1 MSHTIMKK
9 ISLVLALVAGLT
21 ASVAANAT
29 QTVTGK
35 ITQIVNFGWN
45 PSSANY
51 NDNES
56 QWVYVKVTPTSSTGV
71 PVGCATAN
79 PAWFAFNTTTAD
91 QGDNAAQNPHTMA
104 LVMAAYNGA
113 KTVTI
118 SGIATCSAGKE
129 VLKSI
134 TLQ

>member
-1 MSHTIMKK
+1 MKK
-9 ISLVLALVAGLT
+9 ISLVLALVAGLS

-45 PSSANY
+45 ASTPNY
-51 NDNES
+51 GDNES
-56 QWVYVKVTPTSSTGV
+56 HWVYIKVTPTTSSGT
-71 PVGCATAN
+71 PVSCASAN
-79 PAWFAFNTTTAD
+79 PAWFAFNTAAAD
-91 QGDNAAQNPHTMA
+91 LGENGALNPQTMG
-104 LVMAAYNGA
+104 LVLAAYNGA

-118 SGIATCSAGKE
+118 SGVATCSAGKE